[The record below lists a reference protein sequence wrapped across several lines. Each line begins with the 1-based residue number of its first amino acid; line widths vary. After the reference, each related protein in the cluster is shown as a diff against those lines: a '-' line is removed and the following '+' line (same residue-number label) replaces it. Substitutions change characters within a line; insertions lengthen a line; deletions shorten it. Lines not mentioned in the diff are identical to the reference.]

1 MHLHV
6 CSAVVVPV
14 YGNTPCLYMLAHVA
28 GLPSARANINTQQ
41 VQNDTIYIYIYPK
54 PICVQICTCMML
66 MCMVLFICML
76 SGSCSFS

>member
-41 VQNDTIYIYIYPK
+41 VQHDTIYIYIYISKAHLCADMHMYDVDVHGPFY
-54 PICVQICTCMML
+54 MHA
-66 MCMVLFICML
+66 
-76 SGSCSFS
+76 